1 MGRDPKIVPVV
12 LAATLVAWGA
22 ATEAAPGTATPTDPA
37 GGLWPAGSRAVG
49 EAAVDAPGDGAA
61 RRRARQHG
69 DGGQGF
75 SLPGSRAGGP
85 IHIDADVLEFD
96 ARQEVATFRG
106 SVVTTQ
112 DDVVMRSGLLRVTF
126 VSTDDGPGSLERL
139 ESVVAEGDVEI
150 QQGDRVARGAR
161 AEFND
166 AERTVIL
173 TGGAVLHDGPS
184 EVRGDRVVV
193 YLDEERSVVEGRN
206 TRVKAILVPDRSD
219 GTEKQSRMRDT
230 DGPQAAQPAGR
241 ADDAP

>member
-1 MGRDPKIVPVV
+1 
-12 LAATLVAWGA
+12 VARSK
-22 ATEAAPGTATPTDPA
+22 
-37 GGLWPAGSRAVG
+37 GGER
-49 EAAVDAPGDGAA
+49 
-61 RRRARQHG
+61 
-69 DGGQGF
+69 GF
-75 SLPGSRAGGP
+75 SLPGSRARGP

-96 ARQEVATFRG
+96 ARQEIATFRG

-112 DDVVMRSGLLRVTF
+112 DDVVMRSALLRVTF
-126 VSTDDGPGSLERL
+126 ASGGGEEGRSLERL
-139 ESVVAEGDVEI
+139 STVVAEGDVEI

-166 AERTVIL
+166 AERTVVL

-206 TRVKAILVPDRSD
+206 TRVKAILVPDGSKRAEEPS
-219 GTEKQSRMRDT
+219 
-230 DGPQAAQPAGR
+230 PAGDTARPEAAGPGTAEPAVR